1 MKSFNK
7 YLNILNLLYI
17 IIYYFMSDYLYY
29 YDTLIFVWRILFYII
44 GFINVIVGI
53 FNLKDKNKS
62 IGIISIIIGIDI
74 IGFSIIKH
82 TDIRH
87 ELSEGMMLIFT
98 LLEDIIIVICSIVNL
113 VKNRKVEQTS
123 KKIYAL
129 VIFVFFIISSI
140 AIGISAKFIHSGNI
154 KNFDEALAILQNQEN
169 IDTYTVEMY
178 DTKEWIFVNND
189 GKELNRKKYDNI
201 FGSFFEYKMGEKV
214 IKFAWGEMNKN
225 IVLIDATGETV
236 CKIKGLKDE
245 LKLDEFMRDIIK
257 SQNYD
262 LELLPNT
269 TSISIPKY
277 NYLEKYNEINKKFE
291 DNEMYK
297 YSYFRND
304 KFTNNVLQIVI
315 KDELETDS
323 ELINN
328 YTKFNNE
335 YNGYDYYRDVD
346 KIEEF
351 YKYKKE
357 YYLIDF
363 NNNLKTK
370 LECNNLI
377 YDAEAFD
384 SDEETIEKI
393 ILFTNGNIPFYD
405 KTENGCFDQEGQKI
419 SVKPNY
425 LLYDTTDEYI
435 AIMDR
440 ATKNTHLLSN
450 ETREEIK
457 QLDGILIKYNG
468 FYILRSN
475 KDNEIKLLDNNL
487 RVLAT
492 SDEEPDFIG
501 NTLFEIDDK
510 YEYANYLYCYN
521 NGDLKL
527 IYSSDEVGYFYI
539 IKNSWYKEK
548 VYSTDVY
555 SNIGILE

>member
-98 LLEDIIIVICSIVNL
+98 LLEDIIIFICSIVNL
-113 VKNRKVEQTS
+113 VKNRKVQQTS

-154 KNFDEALAILQNQEN
+154 KNFDEALAILQSQEN

-245 LKLDEFMRDIIK
+245 LKLGEFMRDIIK

-539 IKNSWYKEK
+539 IKNSGYKEK

>member
-62 IGIISIIIGIDI
+62 IGIMSIIIGIDI